1 MQAVAGMSPGMAWM
15 LALAMWGLLS
25 LIALSALRMVLGPTS
40 WDRLLGF
47 SQLSA
52 LCIPFLVLMSILHG
66 LDYLL
71 DIAITYALLGF
82 IGTLFMARFIRRR
95 GKEDAS

>member
-1 MQAVAGMSPGMAWM
+1 MQAVAGMSPGISWM
-15 LALAMWGLLS
+15 LQIVMWVLLL
-25 LIALSALRMVLGPTS
+25 LIGLSALRMVLGPTS

-52 LCIPFLVLMSILHG
+52 LCIPFLVLMAILYG

-95 GKEDAS
+95 GKEEAS

>member
-1 MQAVAGMSPGMAWM
+1 MLMAVMGI
-15 LALAMWGLLS
+15 LLL
-25 LIALSALRMVLGPTS
+25 LITLSSLRMILGPTA

-52 LCIPFLVLMSILHG
+52 LCIPLLALMAVHYR
-66 LDYLL
+66 LDFLL

-82 IGTLFMARFIRRR
+82 IGTVFMARFIRHR
-95 GKEDAS
+95 GKEAPS

>member
-1 MQAVAGMSPGMAWM
+1 MQVVAGISPGISWM
-15 LALAMWGLLS
+15 LQLPMWGLLL
-25 LIALSALRMVLGPTS
+25 LITLSALRMILGPTS

-52 LCIPFLVLMSILHG
+52 LCIPFLVLMSILFR

-95 GKEDAS
+95 GKEDMP

>member
-1 MQAVAGMSPGMAWM
+1 M
-15 LALAMWGLLS
+15 LTFVMGALLL
-25 LIALSALRMVLGPTS
+25 LMALSSLRMILGPTA

-52 LCIPFLVLMSILHG
+52 LCIPLLALMAVQYR
-66 LDYLL
+66 LDFLL

-82 IGTLFMARFIRRR
+82 IGTVFIARFIRHR
-95 GKEDAS
+95 GKEAQS